1 MKHYLVLCLLGL
13 LISCSEEGE
22 TVADVEATKKEEVK
36 TVVNPNLPAVDSTM
50 ANKMYKD
57 YYPGTKQ
64 IKFEGF
70 YDADVKRHGIWK
82 MYSPEGNLSSMTEY
96 IHGIREGVSIVYF
109 PSGQVNYRGSY
120 KNDKPVGVWK
130 TYDPQTGKVASEKD
144 YGN

>member
-1 MKHYLVLCLLGL
+1 MKYYLILGIFGL
-13 LISCSEEGE
+13 LISCSEEVTTDEKVE
-22 TVADVEATKKEEVK
+22 TKQEEIK
-36 TVVNPNLPAVDSTM
+36 NVVNPNLPAVDSSL
-50 ANKMYKD
+50 ANQMYKD

-82 MYSPEGNLSSMTEY
+82 MYNQEGNLASMTEY
-96 IHGIREGVSIVYF
+96 VHGIREGVSIVYY

-120 KNDKPVGVWK
+120 KNDKPTGVWK
-130 TYDPQTGKVASEKD
+130 TFDPKTGKVASEKD

>member
-1 MKHYLVLCLLGL
+1 MKHYLLLGLLGL
-13 LISCSEEGE
+13 LISCSEEVVNE
-22 TVADVEATKKEEVK
+22 EKNDAEKVEQVKSVA
-36 TVVNPNLPAVDSTM
+36 NPNLPAVDSSL

-57 YYPGTKQ
+57 FYPGTKQ

-70 YDADVKRHGIWK
+70 YDAEVKRHGIWK
-82 MYSPEGNLSSMTEY
+82 MYNQEGKLASMTEY
-96 IHGIREGVSIVYF
+96 VHGIREGVSIVYY

-130 TYDPQTGKVASEKD
+130 TYDPNTGKVASEKD